1 MRSYTAQA
9 LALLV
14 ASASVANA
22 RITIKNSCSYP
33 VYVKESNAIINQ
45 QPGFACD
52 MGPNKGP
59 CPAQATMTEPWTV
72 QGGSS
77 TSLEIHPKGATSVKI
92 SKDNDWITP
101 KVTQFEY
108 NQDPDKFWW
117 DVSDI
122 DGDGRARAGSPFF
135 SENVMAWTDGDVGD
149 SKTCIPVKCKKNEMC
164 KDAYQFPDQKATHSC
179 PAHTNDFTMEF
190 CVSDAD
196 FDAKQLPQAFV
207 GRRSV
212 SFVA

>member
-1 MRSYTAQA
+1 
-9 LALLV
+9 
-14 ASASVANA
+14 
-22 RITIKNSCSYP
+22 

-52 MGPNKGP
+52 MGPDKGP
-59 CPAQATMTEPWTV
+59 CPTQATNTEPWTV
-72 QGGSS
+72 QGGGS
-77 TSLEIHPKGATSVKI
+77 TSLEIHPKGATSIKI
-92 SKDNDWITP
+92 SKDNNWITP

-122 DGDGRARAGSPFF
+122 DGNGRARAGSPFF

-149 SKTCIPVKCKKNEMC
+149 SKTCIPVKCKANEMC
-164 KDAYQFPDQKATHSC
+164 KDAYQFPDQKATHVCLIPGLSWPSFTNLPQSC

-207 GRRSV
+207 GKRSV